1 MSRTEVGDDLVSSEL
16 GRMPAMAILRA
27 PDASR
32 FAAVS
37 RALLDADVRL
47 LEYTLTTRH
56 AVDEVARAR
65 AEFQDDAIVGV
76 GTVLTVQQVDASVA
90 AGAQFI
96 VSPVAKTDVIAR
108 AIHLGV
114 PVFPGAL
121 TPSEILT
128 AWELGATAVKIS
140 PVSAVGGAGY
150 LSAVKSF
157 LPEIAL
163 MPTGGIQL
171 GDIPA
176 YLDAGAIAVGLSG
189 AELKQAL
196 AGTLSPADLTVALT
210 VALQGIGAR

>member
-1 MSRTEVGDDLVSSEL
+1 
-16 GRMPAMAILRA
+16 MAILRA

-65 AEFQDDAIVGV
+65 TKFQDDAIVGV

-96 VSPVAKTDVIAR
+96 VSPVAKPDVIAR

-140 PVSAVGGAGY
+140 PVSAVGGVGY

-196 AGTLSPADLTVALT
+196 AGTLSPADLTKALT
-210 VALQGIGAR
+210 VALQSIGAR